1 MQISRH
7 PNVGSARSGTLVRE
21 DAQSFSSFFWRRA
34 NMNLV
39 DLVTSQLTGDVLGK
53 LGGLVGTNES
63 QTRSATS
70 AAVPALLSAFAKM
83 AGTNSGANQLASAMG
98 GLDLK
103 TLGNLAGLLGGGQAS
118 SLGGIGGSL
127 LSSLFGNNLGSLVGT
142 LASFAGLQPG
152 ITKTL
157 LTYLAP
163 IVLGTVANQFKG
175 AKADASGLQRLFS
188 EQSDNIRAALPRG
201 LSLADFDSTSTARRE
216 PEPHRGGAHR
226 HEEPAS
232 SGFPSWLPL
241 LLLPILGLVGYM
253 MWPKAE
259 PPKRTV
265 AVTETIRREGP
276 VTIDRTEVI
285 EREGKKVVA
294 DAVEEKIE
302 LAVPAAMAEALKV
315 GEGVTGLFGNLTKV
329 LGTVTDEAS
338 ARSAIPQL
346 EEYGPVL
353 KSITEATAKLPAEG
367 RTTVVDL
374 VGKNMGAFQ
383 KVIDTV
389 MAIPGVKD
397 LLGPVVIPMIETL
410 SKLGT

>member
-1 MQISRH
+1 
-7 PNVGSARSGTLVRE
+7 
-21 DAQSFSSFFWRRA
+21 
-34 NMNLV
+34 MNLV

-63 QTRSATS
+63 QTRSATN
-70 AAVPALLSAFAKM
+70 AAVPALLSAFSKM
-83 AGTNSGANQLASAMG
+83 AGTTSGANQLASAMG

-118 SLGGIGGSL
+118 SFGGIGGSL

-163 IVLGTVANQFKG
+163 IVLGTVANTFKG
-175 AKADASGLQRLFS
+175 TKPDAAGLQRLFS
-188 EQSDNIRAALPRG
+188 EQGDNIRAALPRG
-201 LSLADFDSTSTARRE
+201 LSLADFDTTSTARRD
-216 PEPHRGGAHR
+216 PEPQRHSEPQRGAVHR

-241 LLLPILGLVGYM
+241 LLLPLLGLVGWL
-253 MWPKAE
+253 MWPKAPE
-259 PPKRTV
+259 PVATV
-265 AVTETIRREGP
+265 ERREVVRQEGP
-276 VTIDRTEVI
+276 VTVDRTEVI
-285 EREGKKVVA
+285 EREGKKIVA
-294 DAVEEKIE
+294 DVVEEKIE
-302 LAVPAAMAEALKV
+302 LAVPAAMTEALKV
-315 GEGVTGLFGNLTKV
+315 GENLTGLFGNLGKV

-346 EEYGPVL
+346 QEYAPVL
-353 KSITEATAKLPAEG
+353 NSITEATAKLPAEG
-367 RTTVVDL
+367 RSTVVDM
-374 VGKNMGAFQ
+374 VGKNMGALQ

-397 LLGPVVIPMIETL
+397 LLGPVVTPMVETL